1 MTRPEDV
8 LSFWLD
14 EIGPAGWYD
23 QSDALDA
30 DIRKRFEPVWESAS
44 EGALSLWM
52 TYPSGALAYLI
63 LTDQFPRNMY
73 RGTAKAFSTDRAA
86 LALSKI
92 AVERDWDLKID
103 GPARQFF
110 YMPMMHSECISD
122 QERCIRMFTTRME
135 GEDSSNL
142 LHAQAHRDVIRRFGR
157 FPFRNEALERRTL
170 QAEHAFL
177 AEGGYGATVREMQA
191 TA

>member
-1 MTRPEDV
+1 MARPEDI

-30 DIRKRFEPVWESAS
+30 EITKRFKATWERAE

-63 LTDQFPRNMY
+63 LTDQFPRNMF
-73 RGTAKAFSTDRAA
+73 RGTAKAFSTDGAA

-92 AVERDWDLKID
+92 AVERNWDLKID

-110 YMPMMHSECISD
+110 YLPMMHSECISD
-122 QERCIRMFTTRME
+122 QERCIRMFTTRMD
-135 GEDSSNL
+135 GEDGSNL

-170 QAEHAFL
+170 DAEAAFL
-177 AEGGYGATVREMQA
+177 AAGGYGATVREMQA

>member
-1 MTRPEDV
+1 VARPEDV

-14 EIGPAGWYD
+14 EVGPSGWFD
-23 QSDALDA
+23 QSAALDA
-30 DIRKRFEPVWESAS
+30 EITKRFEQTWERAA
-44 EGALSLWM
+44 EGAFSLWM

-63 LTDQFPRNMY
+63 LTDQFSRNMF
-73 RGTAKAFSTDRAA
+73 RGTAKAFATDRAA

-110 YMPMMHSECISD
+110 YLPMMHSECISD
-122 QERCIRMFTTRME
+122 QERCIRMITTRMSD
-135 GEDSSNL
+135 EDGSNL

-170 QAEHAFL
+170 DAEAAFL
-177 AEGGYGATVREMQA
+177 AAGGYGATVREIQA

>member
-1 MTRPEDV
+1 MARPEDV

-14 EIGPAGWYD
+14 EVGPAGWYD

-30 DIRKRFEPVWESAS
+30 NIRKRFEPTWERAR

-73 RGTAKAFSTDRAA
+73 RGTAKAFATDRAA

-92 AVERDWDLKID
+92 AVDRNWDLKID

-170 QAEHAFL
+170 ETEEAFL
-177 AEGGYGATVREMQA
+177 AAGGYGATVRELQA

>member
-1 MTRPEDV
+1 MARPEDV

-14 EIGPAGWYD
+14 EVGPAGWYD

-30 DIRKRFEPVWESAS
+30 DIRKRFEPTWERAR

-52 TYPSGALAYLI
+52 TYPSGVLAYLI

-73 RGTAKAFSTDRAA
+73 RGTAKAFATDRAA

-92 AVERDWDLKID
+92 AVDRNWDLKID

-170 QAEHAFL
+170 ETEEAFL
-177 AEGGYGATVREMQA
+177 AAGGYGATVRELQA